1 MDNMKVYH
9 PKFSLILLL
18 ITTSTIL
25 TAISS
30 CSNPTKLLCAEWKVY
45 DVKFNVRSTNLTTQE
60 QRKILY
66 QLINEFEFQF
76 MRDSVYRV
84 IKGYDTTFGTWSLNN
99 KLKQLNTT
107 IYGQTTQSDIVTL
120 NKKYFVFRP
129 SGYGNNIEAIY
140 CKPNTI
146 NKK

>member
-1 MDNMKVYH
+1 MDYMKLRNSVFYYTLVF
-9 PKFSLILLL
+9 P
-18 ITTSTIL
+18 ITL
-25 TAISS
+25 FVFISS
-30 CSNPTKLLCAEWKVY
+30 CSNPTKLLCSEWKVY
-45 DVKFNVRSTNLTTQE
+45 DVKFNVRSTNLTTTE

-66 QLINEFEFQF
+66 QLINEFQFQF

-84 IKGYDTTFGTWSLNN
+84 IKGYDTTLGTWNLNA

-107 IYGQTTQSDIVTL
+107 IYGQTTQSDIITL

-140 CKPNTI
+140 CRPDATG
-146 NKK
+146 KK

>member
-1 MDNMKVYH
+1 MDYMKLRNFAFCYTLVF
-9 PKFSLILLL
+9 PITLLVF
-18 ITTSTIL
+18 
-25 TAISS
+25 ISG
-30 CSNPTKLLCAEWKVY
+30 CSNPTKLLCSEWKVY
-45 DVKFNVRSTNLTTQE
+45 DVKFNVRSTNLTTTE

-66 QLINEFEFQF
+66 QLINEFQFQF

-84 IKGYDTTFGTWSLNN
+84 IKGYDTTLGTWNLNA

-107 IYGQTTQSDIVTL
+107 IYGQTTQSDIITL

-140 CKPNTI
+140 CRPDATS
-146 NKK
+146 KK